1 MDSRPIPDMSDCR
14 VIAQETNMRKKIVI
28 PPKFTINDPVVVT
41 SPCADSGKTGRICEI
56 YQSSG
61 MYRFV
66 VDFDHGSIAVF
77 FGFELTAKPSNLVS
91 IRNAAVNKQPLR
103 MLSPFEQFFAS
114 LELAVARI
122 LHFDPMRRRF
132 FRYSIR

>member
-1 MDSRPIPDMSDCR
+1 MFMMDSRPIPDMSDCR

-66 VDFDHGSIAVF
+66 VDFDDGSIAVF

-91 IRNAAVNKQPLR
+91 IRNAAVNKQPRKDAFTFRTILR
-103 MLSPFEQFFAS
+103 VLGVGCSEDSS
-114 LELAVARI
+114 L
-122 LHFDPMRRRF
+122 
-132 FRYSIR
+132 

>member
-1 MDSRPIPDMSDCR
+1 
-14 VIAQETNMRKKIVI
+14 MRKKIVI

-66 VDFDHGSIAVF
+66 VDFDDGSIAVF

-91 IRNAAVNKQPLR
+91 IRNATVNKQPLR

-114 LELAVARI
+114 LGVGCSEDSSL
-122 LHFDPMRRRF
+122 
-132 FRYSIR
+132 